1 MVHEKVLKAFD
12 GTLETQPLEVTVK
25 LGERKKK
32 IFIGMGEIRVPL
44 IKSIENVDNLERE
57 YECRIVR
64 RGNVYVV
71 TPNVVSEIIE
81 KEGVLSSAC
90 EEHRKKLR
98 EWMVNHG
105 GYVIKHLVGLE

>member
-32 IFIGMGEIRVPL
+32 IFIGMGEIRIPL
-44 IKSIENVDNLERE
+44 IESIENVENLERE
-57 YECRIVR
+57 HECRIVR
-64 RGNVYVV
+64 TGNIYVV

-90 EEHRKKLR
+90 EEHRRELR
-98 EWMVNHG
+98 KWMENHG
-105 GYVIKHLVGLE
+105 IHVMR